1 MEHMFD
7 FPNPRTD
14 PPAGP
19 SVDPPAEQFTDQ
31 PAADDLAGMPS
42 ERLEAE
48 ICSTAAHLAAGTCRF
63 LLLVAEFDRRDGH
76 ATWECRS
83 TAHWLNWKCGIGMH
97 AAREQVRVARRLIEL
112 PHVRAAFA
120 SGRLSFSKVRAIS
133 RVAHP
138 GIEADLVRM
147 AEHATAQQME
157 DSCGA
162 LRRCRDLAE
171 AEAELHETEQRTAA
185 RSHLTLRHR
194 NDGLVG
200 GLRLT
205 PEDGEIL
212 LRAVDLAVRRAAE
225 GRPDNE
231 PTSPIDHERASGLL
245 ELARAYLA
253 DDRNSTDRNSTDG
266 PHPEIV
272 VHVDLAVIEA
282 ARQAGS
288 PPAGHGNPPPHGR
301 EQRTGS
307 NGTDI
312 NGTDINGT
320 GINSTGI
327 NSTGINGT
335 ELLDPLHSWRWPV
348 ATGSGTHLSF
358 AALARLTSDAGI
370 RWVADL
376 PDGSQLDLGRHR
388 RTPNRQMMRALRSRD
403 GHCRFPGCSSRHRL
417 HAHHIRWWIHGGPTD
432 MDNLILLCAKHHH
445 AVHDREWT
453 CTGTAAAPE
462 FRRPDGRVVAQR
474 PPVCSGTYAE
484 LLAAHE
490 QAGLDVC
497 VDAPGGRWG
506 GERIDWDCFFAAFAA
521 PEPVDGWAGG

>member
-1 MEHMFD
+1 MEHVFD
-7 FPNPRTD
+7 PMTR
-14 PPAGP
+14 PA
-19 SVDPPAEQFTDQ
+19 DRATDQ
-31 PAADDLAGMPS
+31 PIVDALAGMPS

-76 ATWECRS
+76 TAWECRS

-97 AAREQVRVARRLIEL
+97 AAREQVRVARRLVEL

-120 SGRLSFSKVRAIS
+120 TGRLSFSKVRAIS

-138 GIEADLVRM
+138 AIEADLVRM

-171 AEAELHETEQRTAA
+171 AEAELHEAEQRTAA
-185 RSHLTLRHR
+185 RSHLSLRHR
-194 NDGLVG
+194 SDALTG

-205 PEDGEIL
+205 HEDGEIL
-212 LRAVDLAVRRAAE
+212 RRAVDLAVRRLAE
-225 GRPDNE
+225 GRPDGD
-231 PTSPIDHERASGLL
+231 PTSPIDHERASGLV

-253 DDRNSTDRNSTDG
+253 ADGTGAHGTGADEHDADGTDRDG
-266 PHPEIV
+266 PQPEIV
-272 VHVDLAVIEA
+272 VHVDLSVIEA
-282 ARQAGS
+282 ARQAGP
-288 PPAGHGNPPPHGR
+288 PPAGRGTPRPQDR
-301 EQRTGS
+301 ERNGTGTT
-307 NGTDI
+307 GTDI
-312 NGTDINGT
+312 TGTD
-320 GINSTGI
+320 
-327 NSTGINGT
+327 
-335 ELLDPLHSWRWPV
+335 LADPLRRWNWPV
-348 ATGSGTHLSF
+348 ATSSGAHLSL
-358 AALARLTSDAGI
+358 ATLARLTSHAGI

-376 PDGSQLDLGRHR
+376 PDGSQMDLGRHR
-388 RTPNRQMMRALRSRD
+388 RSPNRQMMRALRARD

-417 HAHHIRWWIHGGPTD
+417 HAHHIRWWVHGGPTD

-445 AVHDREWT
+445 AVHDRDWT

-462 FRRPDGRVVAQR
+462 FRRPDGRAVDRR
-474 PPVCSGTYAE
+474 PPACSGSHAE

-490 QAGLDVC
+490 RAGLDVC

-521 PEPVDGWAGG
+521 PEPVSTRQSG

>member
-7 FPNPRTD
+7 SPTP
-14 PPAGP
+14 PPA
-19 SVDPPAEQFTDQ
+19 PPAEQLSDQ
-31 PAADDLAGMPS
+31 PAADDPAGMPS

-76 ATWECRS
+76 TTWECRS

-97 AAREQVRVARRLIEL
+97 AAREQVRVARRLVEL

-171 AEAELHETEQRTAA
+171 AEAELHETEQRAAA

-194 NDGLVG
+194 SDSLVG

-212 LRAVDLAVRRAAE
+212 LRAVNLAVRRLAE
-225 GRPDNE
+225 GRPDGD
-231 PTSPIDHERASGLL
+231 PTSPIDRERASGLV

-253 DDRNSTDRNSTDG
+253 ADQNGTDQNGTDQNGTDG

-282 ARQAGS
+282 ARRAG
-288 PPAGHGNPPPHGR
+288 PPPVGHGNPPPQDPERH
-301 EQRTGS
+301 
-307 NGTDI
+307 N
-312 NGTDINGT
+312 NT
-320 GINSTGI
+320 GINNTGI
-327 NSTGINGT
+327 NETD
-335 ELLDPLHSWRWPV
+335 LFDPLRSWRWPV
-348 ATGSGTHLSF
+348 ATGSGIHLSF
-358 AALARLTSDAGI
+358 AALARLTSEAGI

-474 PPVCSGTYAE
+474 PPVCSGNYAE

-506 GERIDWDCFFAAFAA
+506 GERIDWDCFFAAFAT
-521 PEPVDGWAGG
+521 PEPVGGWASG

>member
-1 MEHMFD
+1 MFD
-7 FPNPRTD
+7 SLTR
-14 PPAGP
+14 PA
-19 SVDPPAEQFTDQ
+19 DRPADRSTDQ
-31 PAADDLAGMPS
+31 SAVDALAGMPS

-76 ATWECRS
+76 TAWECRS

-97 AAREQVRVARRLIEL
+97 AAREQVRVARRLVEL

-120 SGRLSFSKVRAIS
+120 TGRLSFSKVRAIS

-138 GIEADLVRM
+138 AIEADLVRM

-162 LRRCRDLAE
+162 LRRSRDLAE
-171 AEAELHETEQRTAA
+171 AEAELHEAEQRTAA
-185 RSHLTLRHR
+185 RSHLSLRRR
-194 NDGLVG
+194 NDSLTG

-205 PEDGEIL
+205 HEDGEIL
-212 LRAVDLAVRRAAE
+212 LRAVDLAVRRLAE
-225 GRPDNE
+225 GRPDDNA
-231 PTSPIDHERASGLL
+231 TQPIDRARASGLI

-253 DDRNSTDRNSTDG
+253 ADG
-266 PHPEIV
+266 SGADGNGADGNDCGGPQPEIV
-272 VHVDLAVIEA
+272 VHVDLAVIEG
-282 ARQAGS
+282 ARQAMP
-288 PPAGHGNPPPHGR
+288 PPAGRDAAPPQDR
-301 EQRTGS
+301 EQPGS
-307 NGTDI
+307 T
-312 NGTDINGT
+312 GT
-320 GINSTGI
+320 G
-327 NSTGINGT
+327 
-335 ELLDPLHSWRWPV
+335 LLDPLRSWRWPV

-358 AALARLTSDAGI
+358 ATLARLTSNAGI
-370 RWVADL
+370 RWVTDL

-388 RTPNRQMMRALRSRD
+388 RSPNRQMMRALRARD

-445 AVHDREWT
+445 AVHDRDWT

-462 FRRPDGRVVAQR
+462 FRRPDGRVVDQR
-474 PPVCSGTYAE
+474 PPVCSGAHAE

-490 QAGLDVC
+490 RAGLDVC

-506 GERIDWDCFFAAFAA
+506 GERIDWDCFFAAFA
-521 PEPVDGWAGG
+521 PEPVSGRAGG